1 MTIED
6 MQKTEKAVLAI
17 REQLD
22 NVVMPDSDTLNQINY
37 EMANIFYTLQ
47 NLKAKVNTLENAF
60 GSLEQYG
67 IADELEQY
75 IKEN

>member
-1 MTIED
+1 MTENEIK
-6 MQKTEKAVLAI
+6 KTEEAILVI

-22 NVVMPDSDTLNQINY
+22 NVVIPDTDTLNQINY

-47 NLKAKVNTLENAF
+47 NLKAKINTLENAF

-67 IADELEQY
+67 IADEINQY
-75 IKEN
+75 NNK

>member
-1 MTIED
+1 MTENEIK
-6 MQKTEKAVLAI
+6 KTEEAILVI

-22 NVVMPDSDTLNQINY
+22 NVVIPDSDTLNQINY

-47 NLKAKVNTLENAF
+47 NLKAKINTLENAF

-67 IADELEQY
+67 IADEINQY
-75 IKEN
+75 TNK

>member
-1 MTIED
+1 MTENEIK
-6 MQKTEKAVLAI
+6 KTEEAILAI

-22 NVVMPDSDTLNQINY
+22 NVVIPDSDTLNQINY

-47 NLKAKVNTLENAF
+47 NLKAKINTLENAF

-67 IADELEQY
+67 ITDEINQY
-75 IKEN
+75 NNK

>member
-1 MTIED
+1 MTENEIK
-6 MQKTEKAVLAI
+6 KTEEAILVI

-22 NVVMPDSDTLNQINY
+22 NVVIPDADTLNQINY

-47 NLKAKVNTLENAF
+47 NLKAKVDILENAF

-67 IADELEQY
+67 IADEINQY
-75 IKEN
+75 NNK

>member
-1 MTIED
+1 MTENEIK
-6 MQKTEKAVLAI
+6 KTEEAILAI

-22 NVVMPDSDTLNQINY
+22 NIVIPDSDTLNQINY

-47 NLKAKVNTLENAF
+47 SLKAKVNTLENAF

-67 IADELEQY
+67 IADEINQY
-75 IKEN
+75 NNK

>member
-1 MTIED
+1 MTENEIK
-6 MQKTEKAVLAI
+6 KTEEAILAI

-22 NVVMPDSDTLNQINY
+22 NVVIPDSDTLNQINY

-47 NLKAKVNTLENAF
+47 NLKAKINTLENAF

-67 IADELEQY
+67 IADEINQY
-75 IKEN
+75 NNK

>member
-1 MTIED
+1 MTENEIK
-6 MQKTEKAVLAI
+6 KTEEAILVI

-22 NVVMPDSDTLNQINY
+22 NVVIPDTDTLNQINY

-67 IADELEQY
+67 IADEINQHNN
-75 IKEN
+75 K

>member
-1 MTIED
+1 MTENEIK
-6 MQKTEKAVLAI
+6 KTEEAILVI

-22 NVVMPDSDTLNQINY
+22 NVVIPDADTLNQINY

-47 NLKAKVNTLENAF
+47 NLKAKINTLENAF

-67 IADELEQY
+67 IADEINQY
-75 IKEN
+75 NNK

>member
-1 MTIED
+1 MTENEIK
-6 MQKTEKAVLAI
+6 KTEEAILAI

-22 NVVMPDSDTLNQINY
+22 NVVIPDADTLNQINY

-47 NLKAKVNTLENAF
+47 NLKAKVDILENAF

-67 IADELEQY
+67 IADEINQY
-75 IKEN
+75 NNK

>member
-1 MTIED
+1 MTENEIK
-6 MQKTEKAVLAI
+6 KTEEAILAI

-22 NVVMPDSDTLNQINY
+22 NIVIPDSDTLNQINY

-47 NLKAKVNTLENAF
+47 NLKAKINTLENAF

-67 IADELEQY
+67 ITDEINQY
-75 IKEN
+75 NNK

>member
-1 MTIED
+1 MTENEIK
-6 MQKTEKAVLAI
+6 KTEEAILVI

-22 NVVMPDSDTLNQINY
+22 NVVIPDADTLNQINY

-47 NLKAKVNTLENAF
+47 NLKAKINTLENAF

-67 IADELEQY
+67 IADEINQY
-75 IKEN
+75 TNK

>member
-1 MTIED
+1 MTENEIK
-6 MQKTEKAVLAI
+6 KTEEAILAI

-22 NVVMPDSDTLNQINY
+22 NKVIPDSDTLNQINY

-47 NLKAKVNTLENAF
+47 SLKAKVNTLENAF

-67 IADELEQY
+67 IADEINQY
-75 IKEN
+75 NNK

>member
-1 MTIED
+1 MTENEIK
-6 MQKTEKAVLAI
+6 KTEEAILVI

-22 NVVMPDSDTLNQINY
+22 NVVIPDSDTLNQINY

-47 NLKAKVNTLENAF
+47 NLKAKINTLENAF

-67 IADELEQY
+67 IADEINQY
-75 IKEN
+75 NNK

>member
-6 MQKTEKAVLAI
+6 MQKTEKAILAI

-47 NLKAKVNTLENAF
+47 NLKVKVNTLENAF